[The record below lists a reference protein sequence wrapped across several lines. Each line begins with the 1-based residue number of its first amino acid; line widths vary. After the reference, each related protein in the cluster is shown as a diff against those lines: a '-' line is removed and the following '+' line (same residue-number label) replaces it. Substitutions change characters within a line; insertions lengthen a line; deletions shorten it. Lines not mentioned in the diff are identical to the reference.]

1 MPSPSS
7 TPPLTSSVLPPSPPS
22 SPYPNLLKP
31 LDLGF
36 TVLKNRVLMGSMH
49 TGLEDKAKDFPK
61 LAAYFAERARGG
73 VGLMVTGGF
82 APNVEG
88 WLTPFGSRLASSR
101 AAKSHRIITDAVHQA
116 GSRIALQI
124 LHAGRY
130 GYSPF
135 SVAPSRIK
143 SPITPFTPRGLSTGG
158 VERQIRCF
166 VRAGRLAREA
176 GYDGVEVMGS
186 EGYFINQFLST
197 ATNKRD
203 DKWGGAYE
211 NRMQLPVE
219 IVSRMREAVGR
230 DFIIIYRLS
239 MLDLVPEGQS
249 WDEVVLLAKA
259 IERAGATLINTGIGW
274 HEARVPTIATSV
286 PRGAFAWVTQKLKSE
301 VAIPLI
307 TTNRIN
313 TPEVGEKIIA
323 DGCADMVSMARP
335 LLADPEFVNKA
346 AAGRAL
352 DINTCIGCN
361 QACLDHVFQQKLA
374 SCLVN
379 PRACHETELIFTPAM
394 KKKNIAVVGAGPAGL
409 ACSTELAS
417 RGHDVTLFDSAGEI
431 GGQFNMA
438 KQIPGKEEFYETL
451 RYFDRR
457 LDATGVKR
465 RMNKRVSADDLK
477 GFDEVV
483 IATGVTPR
491 DPKIPGQENP
501 MVLSYIDVLLHKKHV
516 GKRVAVIGAGGIGF
530 DVSEFLVEEHS
541 PTVDLAQWKREWG
554 VGDPQTS
561 RGGLVKPEVAAPARQ
576 VTLLQRKATQP
587 GKGLGKT
594 TGWIHRAALKKKKV
608 EMLAGVNYDMIDDKG
623 LHISFGEKREKP
635 TLIACDHIVLCAGQE
650 SLRELVA
657 PLEALGVKTHII
669 GGAFEAGELDA
680 KRAIDQGTRLAY
692 AI

>member
-1 MPSPSS
+1 
-7 TPPLTSSVLPPSPPS
+7 
-22 SPYPNLLKP
+22 
-31 LDLGF
+31 
-36 TVLKNRVLMGSMH
+36 MGSMH

-73 VGLMVTGGF
+73 VGLIVTGGF

-88 WLTPFGSRLASSR
+88 WLTPFGSRLASSG
-101 AAKSHRIITDAVHQA
+101 AAKSHRIITEEVHKE
-116 GSRIALQI
+116 GGKIALQI

-130 GYSPF
+130 GYSPL
-135 SVAPSRIK
+135 SVAPSAIK
-143 SPITPFTPRGLSTGG
+143 SPITPFKPRGLTAGG
-158 VERQIRCF
+158 IERQIKCF
-166 VRAGRLAREA
+166 VRAGKLARDA

-203 DKWGGAYE
+203 DKWGGSYE
-211 NRMQLPVE
+211 NRMQLPIE
-219 IVSRMREAVGR
+219 IILRMREAVGK

-249 WDEVVLLAKA
+249 WDEVVMLAKA
-259 IERAGATLINTGIGW
+259 IERAGATIINTGIGW

-286 PRGAFAWVTQKLKSE
+286 PRGAFAWVTKKLKGE
-301 VAIPLI
+301 VGIPLI

-335 LLADPEFVNKA
+335 LLADPDFVNKA
-346 AAGRAL
+346 AANRAL

-379 PRACHETELIFTPAM
+379 PRACHETELVFTKTVA
-394 KKKNIAVVGAGPAGL
+394 KKRIAVVGAGPAGL
-409 ACSTELAS
+409 ACSTELAA
-417 RGHDVTLFDSAGEI
+417 RGHDVHLFDSSAEI

-438 KQIPGKEEFYETL
+438 KVIPGKEEFHETL
-451 RYFDRR
+451 RYFSRR
-457 LDATGVKR
+457 IAATGVSLNLNR
-465 RMNKRVSADDLK
+465 RVSADDLR

-491 DPKIPGQENP
+491 NPKIPGEDGPN
-501 MVLSYIDVLLHKKHV
+501 VLSYIDVLLHKKPV
-516 GKRVAVIGAGGIGF
+516 GKRVAVVGAGGIGF
-530 DVSEFLVEEHS
+530 DVSEFLVEDHS
-541 PTVDLAQWKREWG
+541 PTMDLDQWKREWG
-554 VGDPQTS
+554 VGDPSVS
-561 RGGLVKPEVAAPARQ
+561 RGGLVKPEVAPPARQ
-576 VTLLQRKATQP
+576 VYLLQRKATQP

-608 EMLAGVNYDMIDDKG
+608 EMIAGANYDAIDAKG
-623 LHISFGEKREKP
+623 LHITFGEKKENP
-635 TLIACDHIVLCAGQE
+635 TLLEVDTIVLCTGQE
-650 SLRELVA
+650 SLRELAA
-657 PLEALGVKTHII
+657 PLEAAGIKTHII

-692 AI
+692 QL